1 MSDQTDARRLV
12 VFTLAS
18 RLAVG
23 SELTQD
29 TMIIILETAAQTVGV
44 IVDAVDEVLTIQ
56 ADQLEQLPDAD
67 TTLMDSS
74 RNSAIG

>member
-23 SELTQD
+23 SELTDD
-29 TMIIILETAAQTVGV
+29 TMIMILETAAQTVGV